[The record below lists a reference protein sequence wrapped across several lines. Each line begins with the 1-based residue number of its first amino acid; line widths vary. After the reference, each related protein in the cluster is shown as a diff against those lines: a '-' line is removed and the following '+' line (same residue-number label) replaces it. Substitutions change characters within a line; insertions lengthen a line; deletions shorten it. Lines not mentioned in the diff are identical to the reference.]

1 MPRFPRLGEE
11 NRGLNW
17 LPVVVILLVCVIIA
31 MARFFIG
38 PGAPTRLVA
47 FDTINTLVVASL
59 VVVAMMFD
67 HVIFIDVAIVYA
79 LLSFIMTLYVAKFI
93 GGGKF

>member
-1 MPRFPRLGEE
+1 M
-11 NRGLNW
+11 NW

-47 FDTINTLVVASL
+47 FDTINTLVVTSL

-93 GGGKF
+93 GGSEF